1 MQKELSRKMHSIFRG
16 KISRIYQNVVADT
29 NLPLDRKG
37 LLFLFCGLL
46 ALLLSACTPKTA
58 EKLYSFDC
66 IDESQIRPDA
76 PLAMEYDPVCGCD
89 RRTYT
94 NHGSARVAGV
104 TSFELWA
111 WHSGFRRKDQPACKV
126 EYAPDCRGTRKHCGN
141 AWEASDAGVT
151 AWEEGTCA

>member
-1 MQKELSRKMHSIFRG
+1 MQKELSRKMLCIFRG
-16 KISRIYQNVVADT
+16 KISRIYQNVVANT

-76 PLAMEYDPVCGCD
+76 PVAMEYDPVCGCD
-89 RRTYT
+89 GRTYP
-94 NHGSARVAGV
+94 NPGSARVAGV
-104 TSFELWA
+104 TSFELGA
-111 WHSGFRRKDQPACKV
+111 CPCVFRRKDQHACTE
-126 EYAPDCRGTRKHCGN
+126 EYAPVCGCNGKTCGN
-141 AWEASDAGVT
+141 ACAAVNAGVT